1 MGASVGRQC
10 LWRSRSES
18 SASSIVLASASR
30 SASLHIAS
38 QKHPTCLGRTSQ
50 PRRQGTPQS
59 MGTSWVRRQ
68 QKCWVSRACFAPLG
82 GFFSNG
88 ALASNHVIVDLLAS
102 FVTDES
108 AYSLCARTLSALGAC
123 RAIDVAKDVFPRQGA
138 VSI

>member
-1 MGASVGRQC
+1 
-10 LWRSRSES
+10 
-18 SASSIVLASASR
+18 
-30 SASLHIAS
+30 
-38 QKHPTCLGRTSQ
+38 
-50 PRRQGTPQS
+50 
-59 MGTSWVRRQ
+59 MGTERVLEGHPSRGGRARHKVWGHRGPGGSENVG
-68 QKCWVSRACFAPLG
+68 CLESRACFAPLG

-88 ALASNHVIVDLLAS
+88 AFASNHVIVDLLAS